1 MPTESGPT
9 HRLAAMADILEQA
22 HASLRADLTALRA
35 GEARPATAPGAE
47 LARHCLSFCTAL
59 GEHHAKEDG
68 AFAELDTRFPHLTQ
82 VLTRLRTEHRT
93 IAANLS
99 RLRTL
104 ADHPAA
110 PQPSPAHLQQ
120 ELATLEADLEAHFA
134 YEEQELLP
142 ALRAA

>member
-35 GEARPATAPGAE
+35 GEARPATDPGAE

-68 AFAELDTRFPHLTQ
+68 AFAELDTRLPHLTQ
-82 VLTRLRTEHRT
+82 VLDRLRTEHRT
-93 IAANLS
+93 IAATLT

-104 ADHPAA
+104 AEHPTD
-110 PQPSPAHLQQ
+110 PPPAHLQQ
-120 ELATLEADLEAHFA
+120 ELTALEADLEAHFA
-134 YEEQELLP
+134 YEERELLP
-142 ALRAA
+142 ALRAD